1 MSHPSFDI
9 FHQLAEIEFN
19 DSNVQLLQALKE
31 QVCDMPVWIPGRQ
44 AAGPNKQTAT
54 RLHLLDETASSRPV
68 LPLYVNRDDA
78 LTQCGTDG
86 FFAGTIQ
93 MAIMFAEAERIDA
106 DLRAGPEAL
115 RFSHDKLLEI
125 RDMVSLGQQGIPMS
139 ANEVLLQREAIMTFA
154 AHARHYCAGH
164 RQVES
169 LYLATLTT
177 PGIKS
182 MLVGS
187 LDAAAYDTHA
197 AALASLSREMFLPAW
212 RFVLLDDGNDRL
224 ALMNELREMRPCYE
238 KKELRSWWHR
248 VKGMFKTPKVAAI
261 ELTLTR

>member
-9 FHQLAEIEFN
+9 FHQLAELEFN

-31 QVCDMPVWIPGRQ
+31 QVCDMPVWIAGRQ
-44 AAGPNKQTAT
+44 VPAPNQQTAT
-54 RLHLLDETASSRPV
+54 RLHLSDETAGSRPV

-78 LTQCGTDG
+78 LAQCGAHG

-93 MAIMFAEAERIDA
+93 MAIGFAEGARIDA
-106 DLRAGPEAL
+106 DLRAGGEVI

-154 AHARHYCAGH
+154 AHARHYCAAH

-169 LYLATLTT
+169 LHLATLTT

-197 AALASLSREMFLPAW
+197 AALTSLSREMFLPAW

-224 ALMNELREMRPCYE
+224 ALMNALRQMRPCYE
-238 KKELRSWWHR
+238 KKESRGWWNR
-248 VKGMFKTPKVAAI
+248 IKGMFKTPKVAAI